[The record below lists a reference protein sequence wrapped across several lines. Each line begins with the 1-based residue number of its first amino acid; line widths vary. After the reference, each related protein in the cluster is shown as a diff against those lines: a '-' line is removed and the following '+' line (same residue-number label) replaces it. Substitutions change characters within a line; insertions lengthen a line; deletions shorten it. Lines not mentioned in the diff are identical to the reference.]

1 MAFGQKDPQQ
11 MRRDNRKYLLAL
23 LLPALLVAVGVEHG
37 AWTAFAVGIF
47 FGKIY
52 VLINWVEKKSVSL
65 LVLYLTLF
73 AALAGMTHIYVAL
86 LGLGLFV
93 IPWAV
98 IHFAKALD

>member
-1 MAFGQKDPQQ
+1 
-11 MRRDNRKYLLAL
+11 MRRENRKYILAL
-23 LLPALLVAVGVEHG
+23 LFPALLVAVGVQHG

-52 VLINWVEKKSVSL
+52 VLINWVEKKSAFL

-73 AALAGMTHIYVAL
+73 AVLAGMTHIYVSL
-86 LGLGLFV
+86 LGLVFFV